1 MNKANFV
8 KRMEALIKANNTWE
22 AIMEA
27 IGGDFENDLTDLLD
41 VIPKMYAEF
50 YNIQGEEELDIYLD
64 CLWGLVRGEEYH
76 WGDTI
81 HLTNW
86 EEFYDYFFVK

>member
-1 MNKANFV
+1 MNMTNFV

-50 YNIQGEEELDIYLD
+50 YNIQGDEDLDIYLD
-64 CLWGLVRGEEYH
+64 CLWGLVRGEEQH